1 MRADLFSVRP
11 DLRRA
16 QTVDQ
21 GIALIATH
29 GRAVASA
36 FLVGA
41 NVPFSVIAR
50 VLSEPPS
57 RRRAGPRH

>member
-1 MRADLFSVRP
+1 M
-11 DLRRA
+11 
-16 QTVDQ
+16 DQ
-21 GIALIATH
+21 GIALIESH